1 MCCVALNEHHKSVYL
16 FHLIG
21 KWAPLCFELDTK
33 GYPQEAHIGSLRQA
47 GIDAGN
53 LHHVSKVDRRGIIF
67 ALNWGTVKDIMINSS
82 QGGKGT

>member
-33 GYPQEAHIGSLRQA
+33 GYPQEAHIGSLSRPSA
-47 GIDAGN
+47 HKCHYRKSAY
-53 LHHVSKVDRRGIIF
+53 
-67 ALNWGTVKDIMINSS
+67 
-82 QGGKGT
+82 KGAREPNGSTNDCLGPDVTNEV